1 MARHTTPQ
9 DILAAARK
17 RNEGRLAAIEKI
29 VGEFGTQAAIRQAEE
44 DLEAAIAA
52 ARVAVDEARARD
64 AKAYAAALRAGWSE
78 AELRDVGIRRP
89 GAAPARKRASSS
101 RPPAQPGKP
110 AGGDVERQVN
120 DAFSEQ
126 LDGAMQG
133 APA

>member
-1 MARHTTPQ
+1 M
-9 DILAAARK
+9 
-17 RNEGRLAAIEKI
+17 AAIEKI

-44 DLEAAIAA
+44 DLAAAIAA

-64 AKAYAAALRAGWSE
+64 AKAYADALKAGWSE

-101 RPPAQPGKP
+101 RPRVRSGKP
-110 AGGDVERQVN
+110 AAGDVGRQV
-120 DAFSEQ
+120 DEAFGEQ
-126 LDGAMQG
+126 LDGALQG